1 MDEETFLREMQASFK
16 HKFASKPEVIDGNMK
31 ALEMASEGG
40 TIMATD
46 ISKLGVKT
54 KWQDLTEGMIV
65 AGAGTSK
72 GFPRPVSGHSVK
84 PEFIEDKCKQC
95 LLCVPVCPDSCIP
108 VKDMKRGAFDYDHC
122 KGCGICVKAC
132 PFGAITMEGVK

>member
-1 MDEETFLREMQASFK
+1 
-16 HKFASKPEVIDGNMK
+16 
-31 ALEMASEGG
+31 
-40 TIMATD
+40 MATD

-72 GFPRPVSGHSVK
+72 DFLTGEWSTRK
-84 PEFIEDKCKQC
+84 PEFMEDKCKQC
-95 LLCVPVCPDSCIP
+95 LLCVPVCPDSSIP

-122 KGCGICVKAC
+122 KGCGICVKVC

>member
-1 MDEETFLREMQASFK
+1 
-16 HKFASKPEVIDGNMK
+16 
-31 ALEMASEGG
+31 MAS
-40 TIMATD
+40 D
-46 ISKLGVKT
+46 INKLGVKA
-54 KWQDLTEGMIV
+54 KWDELTEGMIIV
-65 AGAGTSK
+65 GSGTSK
-72 GFPRPVSGHSVK
+72 EFCTGEWAVNR

-95 LLCVPVCPDSCIP
+95 LLCVPVCPDSSIP